1 MNDFNEYECLK
12 NIYSRLTMLTAI
24 APIAIA
30 FFGPFLLLYILIP
43 NIFLYAKYYRN
54 KNNYSELFNMHIK
67 NLLKKS
73 VSSIVVLFIFLLPLI
88 SMAFIDFTKIYQGT
102 AYLILMASMIS
113 LIFGL
118 LISWS
123 YYLWNLTRN
132 SSTFDKSMFV
142 EDLLNDNS
150 SNH

>member
-142 EDLLNDNS
+142 EDLLNDNP
-150 SNH
+150 SNN

>member
-73 VSSIVVLFIFLLPLI
+73 VNSIVVLFIFLLPLI

-123 YYLWNLTRN
+123 YYIWNLTRN

-142 EDLLNDNS
+142 DDLLNDNS

>member
-73 VSSIVVLFIFLLPLI
+73 VSSIIVLFIFLLPLI

>member
-73 VSSIVVLFIFLLPLI
+73 VSSIIVLFIFLLPLI

-123 YYLWNLTRN
+123 YYLWNLTRI

>member
-1 MNDFNEYECLK
+1 
-12 NIYSRLTMLTAI
+12 
-24 APIAIA
+24 
-30 FFGPFLLLYILIP
+30 
-43 NIFLYAKYYRN
+43 
-54 KNNYSELFNMHIK
+54 
-67 NLLKKS
+67 
-73 VSSIVVLFIFLLPLI
+73 
-88 SMAFIDFTKIYQGT
+88 MAFIDFTKIYQGT

-150 SNH
+150 SNN

>member
-102 AYLILMASMIS
+102 AYLILMASMIC

-142 EDLLNDNS
+142 EDLLNDAP

>member
-1 MNDFNEYECLK
+1 MNNFNEYECLK

-54 KNNYSELFNMHIK
+54 KNNYSELFNVHIK

-73 VSSIVVLFIFLLPLI
+73 VSSIVILFIFLLPLI

-142 EDLLNDNS
+142 DDLLNDNS

>member
-12 NIYSRLTMLTAI
+12 NIYSRMTMLTAI

-73 VSSIVVLFIFLLPLI
+73 VSSIIVLFIFLLPLI

>member
-150 SNH
+150 SNN

>member
-73 VSSIVVLFIFLLPLI
+73 VNSIVVLFIFLLPLI

-123 YYLWNLTRN
+123 YYIWNLTRN
-132 SSTFDKSMFV
+132 SSTFDKSMFID
-142 EDLLNDNS
+142 DLLNDNS